1 MGSQVP
7 LWTLP
12 VYFGAALV
20 VVGFMLGLS
29 YVLGQRHDAPAK
41 GYPYES
47 GMIPTGSARLRLDV
61 RFYLFAMFF
70 LIFDLESVFLFAW
83 AVAAR
88 EAGWSGFIEALIFVL
103 ILLVALV
110 YLWRVGALEQAG
122 QIAKLNQQVRRKQKE
137 PV

>member
-1 MGSQVP
+1 MNAPP

-12 VYFGAALV
+12 VYFGATLA

-29 YVLGQRHDAPAK
+29 YVLGQRHQAPAK
-41 GYPYES
+41 GQPYES
-47 GMIPTGSARLRLDV
+47 GMLPTGSARLRLDV

-83 AVAAR
+83 AVAAK
-88 EAGWSGFIEALIFVL
+88 EAGWPGFFEALIFIV
-103 ILLVALV
+103 ILVAALV

-122 QIAKLNQQVRRKQKE
+122 QITRINQRVRRGQKE